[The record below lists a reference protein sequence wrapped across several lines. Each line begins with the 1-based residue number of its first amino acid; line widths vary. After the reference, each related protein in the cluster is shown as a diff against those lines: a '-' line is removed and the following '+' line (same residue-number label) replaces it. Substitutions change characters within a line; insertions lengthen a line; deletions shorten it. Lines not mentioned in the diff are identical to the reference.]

1 MTAFTTA
8 DLPTGARACT
18 TVEQLNA
25 WTAQILLV
33 NNAKSKFLRVAGS
46 PAENRFQYSDGVDA
60 DSTQMIQTLCVLEFD
75 VLTFGSGVPDWKQVK
90 EASTTAIP
98 SSFKG

>member
-1 MTAFTTA
+1 MTAFTNA

-33 NNAKSKFLRVAGS
+33 NNPKEKFLRVSGN

-60 DSTQMIQTLCVLEFD
+60 DSKQMVQTLCVLEFD
-75 VLTFGSGVPDWKQVK
+75 ISTFGTGVPDWKQVK
-90 EASTTAIP
+90 EASTAAIP
-98 SSFKG
+98 TAFKG

>member
-1 MTAFTTA
+1 MAAFTNG

-33 NNAKSKFLRVAGS
+33 NNAKEKFLRTAGQA
-46 PAENRFQYSDGVDA
+46 AENRFQYSDGVDA
-60 DSTQMIQTLCVLEFD
+60 DNTQRVQTFCVFEFD
-75 VLTFGSGVPDWKQVK
+75 TTTFGTGVPDWKQVK
-90 EASTTAIP
+90 EASSLAIP
-98 SSFKG
+98 AAFKG